1 MSAAMSTTSSYAV
14 QSGSI
19 LVADRIREVLDA
31 EADAI
36 RAIAIDESYAK
47 AIDLLRHCSGK
58 VIATGM
64 GKAGF
69 VAHKFAAILSST
81 ATPAVFIHPAE
92 AAHGDLG
99 MLADGDCIVAFST
112 SGKTREVLEFIE
124 LSRHMNVGGVIGITS
139 HRDSGLRD
147 LSDVIIDMGVIAEPC
162 PLGMTPTASMAV
174 MAAVGDAL
182 ALVLMESKGV
192 TREQYG
198 LRHHG
203 GYLGKRART
212 DNLPE

>member
-1 MSAAMSTTSSYAV
+1 MNATTRNDQNDMAKMPTP
-14 QSGSI
+14 
-19 LVADRIREVLDA
+19 DRIREILAA

-36 RAIAIDESYAK
+36 RAVAVDDSYEAAIK
-47 AIDLLRHCSGK
+47 LLHRATGK
-58 VIATGM
+58 IVATGM

-69 VAHKFAAILSST
+69 VARKFAAILSST
-81 ATPAVFIHPAE
+81 ASPAIFIHPAE

-99 MLADGDCIVAFST
+99 MLDDGDCIVAFST

-124 LSRHMNVGGVIGITS
+124 LSRHMKVGGVIGITS

-174 MAAVGDAL
+174 MGAVADAL
-182 ALVLMESKGV
+182 ALVLMERKGV
-192 TREQYG
+192 TREEYG